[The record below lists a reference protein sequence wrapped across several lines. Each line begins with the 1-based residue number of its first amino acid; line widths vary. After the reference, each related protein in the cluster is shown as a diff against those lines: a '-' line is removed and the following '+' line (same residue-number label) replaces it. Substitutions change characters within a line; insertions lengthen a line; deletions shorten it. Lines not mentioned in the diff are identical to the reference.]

1 MINQSPKI
9 VVGASSNCFVYG
21 TLMSPEVLQTL
32 IGRVPQMESPA
43 YLPQGYTR
51 HPVIGQVYPGVI
63 RDCNIEQSSPLLI
76 WTEIQNTCTEGI
88 LLRNLNPTEM
98 QIFDWFEDLDYT
110 KTNVPVYLQGQ
121 KDALTENTDV
131 YIWSAGEEKLDLE
144 SSWSYEKFR
153 QEKLNWFLEATVG
166 PCRTAIDRIDFSAE

>member
-1 MINQSPKI
+1 
-9 VVGASSNCFVYG
+9 
-21 TLMSPEVLQTL
+21 
-32 IGRVPQMESPA
+32 
-43 YLPQGYTR
+43 
-51 HPVIGQVYPGVI
+51 
-63 RDCNIEQSSPLLI
+63 
-76 WTEIQNTCTEGI
+76 
-88 LLRNLNPTEM
+88 M

-166 PCRTAIDRIDFSAE
+166 PCRTAIDRIDFSAEWRKEIDRLDLEDSKGKKSTEYESTLTLHGVIYCSCWTFYNTTSHSETTNLQKEAIAIHPEKNNEGNIINSVQNFENGAQFTSK